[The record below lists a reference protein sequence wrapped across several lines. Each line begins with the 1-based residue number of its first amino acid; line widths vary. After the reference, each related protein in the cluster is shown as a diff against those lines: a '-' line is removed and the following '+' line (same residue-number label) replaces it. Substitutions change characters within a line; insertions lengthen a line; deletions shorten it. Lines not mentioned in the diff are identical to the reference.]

1 MCPCRVSDRKVR
13 DVYLRGRLASVAV
26 VGARASVRTRVSTG
40 TSSRI
45 LFFFNFLVSVL
56 LKCGVLYPLSHYRY
70 SENLSKHMTAA
81 VLKDIP
87 VNFAKLDSQTEKE
100 DMGPSFCLDVPSAL
114 LPFFFGELRNAHSSV
129 HHTRRLT
136 LAVPYLLLVNP
147 NSTKTERGH
156 TRVLLGER

>member
-1 MCPCRVSDRKVR
+1 
-13 DVYLRGRLASVAV
+13 
-26 VGARASVRTRVSTG
+26 
-40 TSSRI
+40 
-45 LFFFNFLVSVL
+45 
-56 LKCGVLYPLSHYRY
+56 
-70 SENLSKHMTAA
+70 MTAA

-114 LPFFFGELRNAHSSV
+114 LPFFLELRNVHSSV

-156 TRVLLGER
+156 TRVLPGERQPWDRPSGRWVRPTPHHVGSLTYQAVLSDTRPCPAGKKRACKLTEGTYTS